1 MRWSYIINGKE
12 KISLSEGG
20 CRFLESE
27 ITSVETRTT
36 EQEITGRDG
45 VLIGDNTF
53 GPFELVLKFY
63 YEGIDNNDLLLFAE
77 KIKKIIHARNA
88 MYVVHSQMPGRKYA
102 FNSAKIDDFE
112 VITSSDASFTIT
124 FNCFKGYSESLKDTD
139 KFSLSSGDWQFE
151 GGLLSDDEIKYKH
164 DTTSFKI
171 YNGSSDTINP
181 LLGHRFKL
189 IVNIDAPKGFKIK
202 NKTTSK
208 KLNDGTETDVFE
220 YKKSINKNQQLV
232 ISGVH
237 PFINNK
243 RVGIDT
249 NWQWL
254 TLAEGFNDIEI
265 IGENISNVSTQWIFP
280 FIYR

>member
-20 CRFLESE
+20 CHFLESE
-27 ITSVETRTT
+27 ITSVETRTM
-36 EQEITGRDG
+36 EREIVGRDG

-53 GPFELVLKFY
+53 NSFDLVLKFY

-102 FNSAKIDDFE
+102 FNSAKIDNFE
-112 VITSSDASFTIT
+112 TITSSDASFTIT

-139 KFSLSSGDWQFE
+139 EFSLSSGDWQFE
-151 GGLLSDDEIKYKH
+151 SEMLSDDEIKYKH

-189 IVNIDAPKGFKIK
+189 IVNIDAPKGFKIT
-202 NKTTSK
+202 NKTTG
-208 KLNDGTETDVFE
+208 DTFE
-220 YKKSINKNQQLV
+220 YKKAIRRGQTLTMN
-232 ISGVH
+232 GVH
-237 PFINNK
+237 PFINNY

-254 TLAEGFNDIEI
+254 TLNEGFNNIEI
-265 IGENISNVSTQWIFP
+265 TGENISNITTQWIFP

>member
-102 FNSAKIDDFE
+102 FNSAKIGDFE
-112 VITSSDASFTIT
+112 TVTSSDATFTIT
-124 FNCFKGYSESLKDTD
+124 FNCFKGYSESLFSTD
-139 KFSLSSGDWQFE
+139 RLDLMSEHWDFFN
-151 GGLLSDDEIKYKH
+151 GLTVDEDIKYSH
-164 DTTSFKI
+164 STNDFKI
-171 YNGSSDTINP
+171 YNGSSDTITP
-181 LLGHRFKL
+181 IQSHYIK
-189 IVNIDAPKGFKIK
+189 IKMNIDAPNGFKLR
-202 NKTTSK
+202 NNT
-208 KLNDGTETDVFE
+208 NGTEFE
-220 YKKSINKNQQLV
+220 YKKAIKAKDNLV
-232 ISGVH
+232 LNGAH
-237 PFINNK
+237 PFLNGKNC
-243 RVGIDT
+243 GIDT
-249 NWQWL
+249 NWEFL
-254 TLAEGFNDIEI
+254 TLDPGMNKFEI
-265 IGENISNVSTQWIFP
+265 IGDGAQVKNITFSFN